1 MRFQAHFKRA
11 LQESMSEGKL
21 NLQEYIML
29 MDACKRPR
37 RIAKDGRLINL
48 MEETE
53 RHIRETAFK
62 GDLQS
67 FWQKL
72 VIWLK
77 ENWPEIVKLIL
88 SLLVIL

>member
-1 MRFQAHFKRA
+1 MRFQARFKRA
-11 LQESMSEGKL
+11 LQESMAEGTLDLKD
-21 NLQEYIML
+21 YTML
-29 MDACKRPR
+29 MDACKHPR

>member
-1 MRFQAHFKRA
+1 MLFRQHFKRA

-21 NLQEYIML
+21 DLKDYTML
-29 MDACKRPR
+29 MDACKHPR

-48 MEETE
+48 MEEAE
-53 RHIRETAFK
+53 KHIRETALK

-88 SLLVIL
+88 SLLLIL